1 MSTPAVPAT
10 RGTHLTVQQ
19 LSDLRAQLEQQRRFR
34 LDQLTGLRHGDER
47 HGEIAAT
54 LATAARAAL
63 RDVTEA
69 LRRIDDG
76 SYGSCAG
83 CGRALPIERL
93 EVLPQ
98 VCRCAACLESAQA

>member
-10 RGTHLTVQQ
+10 RGTHLTAEQ

-34 LDQLTGLRHGDER
+34 LDQLAGLRDGAER
-47 HGEIAAT
+47 HGEIAET
-54 LATAARAAL
+54 LASAARAAL

-69 LRRIDDG
+69 LRRIADG
-76 SYGSCAG
+76 SYGSCAD
-83 CGRALPIERL
+83 CGRALPLERL

-98 VCRCAACLESAQA
+98 VGRCAACLESAQR